1 MTAGIRQ
8 NWLQCIQKCL
18 QQKGSGNV
26 SGTASRDEV
35 GVYFLETRRGEP
47 VPLSAPPGQA
57 APNMV
62 IVSVPPPGEQLPPPL
77 TSQEQSA
84 TVARA
89 PGQGGKRGRSSPDEA
104 TCDSEVSE
112 ILGHLPNE
120 LPTDNAAPVPPAAD
134 AGAKTRKA
142 NQQDA
147 GPTNQVQY
155 ARSIV

>member
-18 QQKGSGNV
+18 QLQKGGGGSV
-26 SGTASRDEV
+26 PRDEV
-35 GVYFLETRRGEP
+35 GVYFLDTRRGEP

-62 IVSVPPPGEQLPPPL
+62 IVSVPPPGEQLPPMPAAQPAVD
-77 TSQEQSA
+77 S
-84 TVARA
+84 ARA
-89 PGQGGKRGRSSPDEA
+89 GTGKRGRSSPDEA

-112 ILGHLPNE
+112 ILGHLPSE
-120 LPTDNAAPVPPAAD
+120 LPADTGSGAPSATDN
-134 AGAKTRKA
+134 GAKTRKA

-147 GPTNQVQY
+147 APTNQVL
-155 ARSIV
+155 